1 MAQMIANR
9 SLVSPLSFA
18 AIAANA
24 GNAAHRIWTALMN
37 RRAVASL
44 GEYDERMLKDIGLVR
59 SDVVAALDAPL
70 DQDPSLRLARVA
82 AGRHRRGQ

>member
-9 SLVSPLSFA
+9 SLVSHLSFA
-18 AIAANA
+18 AIAAQA
-24 GNAAHRIWTALMN
+24 GNAVQRIWTVLVN

-44 GEYDERMLKDIGLVR
+44 HEFDDRMLKDIGLVR
-59 SDVVAALDAPL
+59 SDVVAALDSPL

-82 AGRHRRGQ
+82 AGRSRHGL

>member
-24 GNAAHRIWTALMN
+24 GNVAHRIWTALLN
-37 RRAVASL
+37 RRAVAGL
-44 GEYDERMLKDIGLVR
+44 AEYDERMLKDIGLVR
-59 SDVVAALDAPL
+59 SDVVAALDAPF
-70 DQDPSLRLARVA
+70 DQDPSLHLSRVA
-82 AGRHRRGQ
+82 AGRSRSAQ